1 MIDRNNISVSL
12 KKRFCKD
19 FALPIKMYE
28 DDIIFQS
35 RLDLFENMFQ
45 SRTKWEMF
53 IDNLVNNYENEQDY
67 LEQDNKLL
75 DALIDSI
82 KNNEAYLRFNAE
94 DFNKFSL
101 GKDFNYPDR
110 DIYKDD
116 LVNQRF
122 ISIDLKK
129 ANFQALRHYDLSIFN
144 GASTWEEYIKKF
156 TKDPIK
162 PLSKHFRQV
171 MFGALNPKRTTTYE
185 KFLMGGLLKQLIN
198 YFNLSKEQIISF
210 NCDEIVLSATGDV
223 SIEGILH
230 VLKWS
235 DLDCHVQEFTLK
247 KIAKDVYCKEFTWSD
262 NEKEIGTRE
271 YKKVNHL
278 IYPFVAR
285 MENKEVPEVNDYY
298 FMHEGIWAKLCEN
311 PLLNN
316 LSYKGRA

>member
-1 MIDRNNISVSL
+1 MIDRNNISFVL

-19 FALPIKMYE
+19 FGLPIKMYE
-28 DDIIFQS
+28 DDAIFQS

-53 IDNLVNNYENEQDY
+53 VNNLVNNYENEQDY

-75 DALIDSI
+75 DELIASI
-82 KNNEAYLRFNAE
+82 KNNEAYVRFNTE
-94 DFNKFSL
+94 DFNNFGL

-110 DIYKDD
+110 DIYKDT
-116 LVNQRF
+116 LVGQQF

-129 ANFQALRHYDLSIFN
+129 ANFQALHYYDSSIFN

-185 KFLMGGLLKQLIN
+185 KFLMGQLLKQLIH
-198 YFNLSKEQIISF
+198 YFDLSNEQIVSF
-210 NCDEIVLSATGDV
+210 NCDEIVLSATKDV
-223 SIEGILH
+223 SVAGILH
-230 VLKWS
+230 VLKWF
-235 DLDCHVQEFTLK
+235 DLDCHVQAFTLK

-262 NEKEIGTRE
+262 NEQEIGTRE

-278 IYPFVAR
+278 VYPFVAR
-285 MENKEVPEVNDYY
+285 MENEEVPEVNDYY
-298 FMHEGIWAKLCEN
+298 FMHEGILAKLCEN
-311 PLLNN
+311 PLE
-316 LSYKGRA
+316 KGRA

>member
-1 MIDRNNISVSL
+1 MINPYNISVSL

-19 FALPIKMYE
+19 FGLPIKIYE
-28 DDIIFQS
+28 NENIFQS
-35 RLDLFENMFQ
+35 RLDVFENMFQ
-45 SRTKWEMF
+45 SRTKWNMF
-53 IDNLVNNYENEQDY
+53 VNNLVDKYNSEQEY

-75 DALIDSI
+75 DDLIDSV

-110 DIYKDD
+110 DIYKDN
-116 LVNQRF
+116 LVGQKF

-129 ANFQALRHYDLSIFN
+129 ANFQALHHYDPSIFN
-144 GASTWEEYIKKF
+144 GASTWEEYIKRF
-156 TKDPIK
+156 TIDPIK

-185 KFLMGGLLKQLIN
+185 KFLMGQLLKKLIS
-198 YFNLSKEQIISF
+198 YFNLPDEQVISF
-210 NCDEIVLSATGDV
+210 NCDEIVLSYTNDV
-223 SIEGILH
+223 SIEGVLH
-230 VLKWS
+230 VVKNS
-235 DLDCHVQEFTLK
+235 DLDCHVQVFTLNK
-247 KIAKDVYCKEFTWSD
+247 LAKDVYCKEFVFSD
-262 NEKEIGTRE
+262 NEDEVGTRE

-285 MENKEVPEVNDYY
+285 MENKEEPEVNDYY
-298 FMHEGIWAKLCEN
+298 FMHEGILAKLCEN